1 MAEEKKEDQGSNT
14 LVIVLSVL
22 LAILVIGFAGWG
34 AGLWTHPRLPP
45 LEGKITAASIDV
57 GSKIPGRIRQIL
69 VKEGDR
75 VGLGDRIAIVTIP
88 DAEVRARAE
97 TASPLRHER
106 GSLKDETILGT
117 SDMSDARTAYEAAI
131 AAERAEEK
139 NFARVSGLYR
149 QGLVPEQ
156 RLEEERA
163 ALDSA
168 REAERAAKEAFILG
182 NQGATPAAASPAAGN
197 KGKST
202 ASKNDAVIR
211 SPMNGE
217 ISHIFLGTGDAAP
230 SGFPIATIADLS
242 SPWAAFSAPASE
254 AAGLKE
260 GDVIHIRIPAIGG
273 PAHEFRIETIRERR
287 NAKGGDAEPIEEIRA
302 RPLKP
307 IPGLQPGM
315 SALFERRSS

>member
-1 MAEEKKEDQGSNT
+1 M
-14 LVIVLSVL
+14 
-22 LAILVIGFAGWG
+22 
-34 AGLWTHPRLPP
+34 
-45 LEGKITAASIDV
+45 
-57 GSKIPGRIRQIL
+57 
-69 VKEGDR
+69 
-75 VGLGDRIAIVTIP
+75 GLGDQIAIVTIP
-88 DAEVRARAE
+88 DTEVRARSA
-97 TASPLRHER
+97 TASPMRQS
-106 GSLKDETILGT
+106 GSTLKDETILGT

-168 REAERAAKEAFILG
+168 REAERAAKEAFVLG
-182 NQGATPAAASPAAGN
+182 NQGTAPAPASPAAGN
-197 KGKST
+197 KGKSADT
-202 ASKNDAVIR
+202 KNDAVIR

-217 ISHIFLGTGDAAP
+217 ISHIYLGAGDAAP

-242 SPWAAFSAPASE
+242 SPWAAFSAPAST

-287 NAKGGDAEPIEEIRA
+287 NAKGGDAEPFEEIRA

>member
-1 MAEEKKEDQGSNT
+1 
-14 LVIVLSVL
+14 
-22 LAILVIGFAGWG
+22 
-34 AGLWTHPRLPP
+34 
-45 LEGKITAASIDV
+45 
-57 GSKIPGRIRQIL
+57 
-69 VKEGDR
+69 
-75 VGLGDRIAIVTIP
+75 
-88 DAEVRARAE
+88 
-97 TASPLRHER
+97 
-106 GSLKDETILGT
+106 
-117 SDMSDARTAYEAAI
+117 
-131 AAERAEEK
+131 
-139 NFARVSGLYR
+139 
-149 QGLVPEQ
+149 
-156 RLEEERA
+156 
-163 ALDSA
+163 
-168 REAERAAKEAFILG
+168 
-182 NQGATPAAASPAAGN
+182 
-197 KGKST
+197 
-202 ASKNDAVIR
+202 
-211 SPMNGE
+211 MNGE

>member
-97 TASPLRHER
+97 TASPMRHER

-149 QGLVPEQ
+149 QG
-156 RLEEERA
+156 
-163 ALDSA
+163 
-168 REAERAAKEAFILG
+168 
-182 NQGATPAAASPAAGN
+182 
-197 KGKST
+197 
-202 ASKNDAVIR
+202 
-211 SPMNGE
+211 
-217 ISHIFLGTGDAAP
+217 
-230 SGFPIATIADLS
+230 S
-242 SPWAAFSAPASE
+242 SPSSGWKRNARLSTPRAKRSAPRKKHSSS
-254 AAGLKE
+254 G
-260 GDVIHIRIPAIGG
+260 IREQPLPQRHPQRA
-273 PAHEFRIETIRERR
+273 IRER
-287 NAKGGDAEPIEEIRA
+287 A
-302 RPLKP
+302 R
-307 IPGLQPGM
+307 LQKTTP
-315 SALFERRSS
+315 

>member
-34 AGLWTHPRLPP
+34 AWLWTHPRLPP
-45 LEGKITAASIDV
+45 LEGKITAA
-57 GSKIPGRIRQIL
+57 SKIPGRIRQIL

-97 TASPLRHER
+97 TASPMRHER

-197 KGKST
+197 KGT
-202 ASKNDAVIR
+202 R
-211 SPMNGE
+211 
-217 ISHIFLGTGDAAP
+217 
-230 SGFPIATIADLS
+230 
-242 SPWAAFSAPASE
+242 
-254 AAGLKE
+254 
-260 GDVIHIRIPAIGG
+260 
-273 PAHEFRIETIRERR
+273 
-287 NAKGGDAEPIEEIRA
+287 
-302 RPLKP
+302 
-307 IPGLQPGM
+307 
-315 SALFERRSS
+315 